1 MKTLP
6 PFLQKYLSEEKYTVA
21 AQSLMSKHKLR
32 MDQGGILERELLL
45 LLMGIENPTEFAQ
58 ALTDEA
64 KIDSEVMHELI
75 KDINEQ
81 VFVPLRKQEEEMTK
95 KAKLPQPQAPIAR
108 PAMPAQAARPKVV
121 VFDRPE
127 VPKPVAKPVPA
138 HIAPL
143 PPKTVMPAAAGS
155 LHDAVRAALASKP
168 SDAKLM
174 LEDHEEPHLDVPMAA
189 AAAKAPAIPSRPE
202 PASPAAPVV
211 RAQPAVSAPTPPP
224 ASPPAAPIHLVPEQ
238 AAPAP
243 KPPTSSAPTAP
254 VAPRPAES
262 LATPG
267 TPPVAKTPPPPV
279 TSYSADPY
287 REPIDE
293 K

>member
-64 KIDSEVMHELI
+64 KIDPEVMHDLI

-95 KAKLPQPQAPIAR
+95 KAKLPQPQASIAR
-108 PAMPAQAARPKVV
+108 PAVPAMPAAHPKVV

-127 VPKPVAKPVPA
+127 APKLVAKPVPA

-189 AAAKAPAIPSRPE
+189 AKAPAMPNRSE
-202 PASPAAPVV
+202 SASPAAPVAQ
-211 RAQPAVSAPTPPP
+211 AQPVVSAPKPLAPPP
-224 ASPPAAPIHLVPEQ
+224 VAPAHLVPGQ

-243 KPPTSSAPTAP
+243 KPPTSSAPATP

-262 LATPG
+262 PATPG
-267 TPPVAKTPPPPV
+267 TPPVAKTPPPPA